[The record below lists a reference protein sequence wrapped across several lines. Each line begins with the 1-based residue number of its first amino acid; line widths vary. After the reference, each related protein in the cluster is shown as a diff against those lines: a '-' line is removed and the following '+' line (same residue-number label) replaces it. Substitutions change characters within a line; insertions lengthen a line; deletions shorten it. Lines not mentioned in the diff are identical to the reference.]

1 MNKIL
6 NILLHTDEEDRWAI
20 TCKNAETILKMAE
33 IGNYTV
39 NLEIV
44 ANSFA
49 VKSLSADSFAST
61 LKLKDTLIALQDK
74 GVNIYCCSESMNF
87 LEIDSSMILPFVK
100 VVPSGVFHIALRQHE
115 GFAYIKP

>member
-6 NILLHTDEEDRWAI
+6 NVLLHTDEEDRWAI
-20 TCKNAETILKMAE
+20 TCKNAKTILKMAE
-33 IGNYTV
+33 VGNYTV

-49 VKSLSADSFAST
+49 VKSLSADNFAST
-61 LKLKDTLIALQDK
+61 SKIKDTLTALHEK

-87 LEIDSSMILPFVK
+87 LEIEPSMILPFVQT
-100 VVPSGVFHIALRQHE
+100 VPSGVFHIALRQHE
-115 GFAYIKP
+115 GFSYIKP

>member
-6 NILLHTDEEDRWAI
+6 NVLLHTDEEDRWAI

-33 IGNYTV
+33 VGNYTV

-49 VKSLSADSFAST
+49 VKSLSADNFAST
-61 LKLKDTLIALQDK
+61 SKIKYTLNSLHEI

-87 LEIDSSMILPFVK
+87 WEI
-100 VVPSGVFHIALRQHE
+100 
-115 GFAYIKP
+115 

>member
-6 NILLHTDEEDRWAI
+6 NVLLHTDEEDRLAI
-20 TCKNAETILKMAE
+20 TCKNSETILKIAE
-33 IGNYTV
+33 VGNYTV

-49 VKSLSADSFAST
+49 VKSLSADNFAST
-61 LKLKDTLIALQDK
+61 SKIKDTLTALHEK

-87 LEIDSSMILPFVK
+87 LEIEPSMILPFVQT
-100 VVPSGVFHIALRQHE
+100 VPSGVFHIALRQHE
-115 GFAYIKP
+115 GFSYIKP

>member
-6 NILLHTDEEDRWAI
+6 NVLLHTDEEDRWAI

-33 IGNYTV
+33 VGNYTV

-49 VKSLSADSFAST
+49 VKSLSADNFAST
-61 LKLKDTLIALQDK
+61 SKIKDTLTALHEK
-74 GVNIYCCSESMNF
+74 GVNIYCCSESINF
-87 LEIDSSMILPFVK
+87 LEIEPSMILPFVQT
-100 VVPSGVFHIALRQHE
+100 VPSGVFHIALRQHE
-115 GFAYIKP
+115 GFSYIKP

>member
-6 NILLHTDEEDRWAI
+6 NVLLHTDEEDRWAI

-33 IGNYTV
+33 VGNYTV

-49 VKSLSADSFAST
+49 VKSLSADNFAST
-61 LKLKDTLIALQDK
+61 SKIKDPLTALHEK

-87 LEIDSSMILPFVK
+87 LEIEPSMILPFVQT
-100 VVPSGVFHIALRQHE
+100 VPSGVFHIALRQHE
-115 GFAYIKP
+115 GFSYIKP